1 MKPIWS
7 LVRKIKAG
15 VPDAVL
21 TTDII
26 VGFPGETEEQF
37 EETLSLVREVGYDM
51 AYTFIYSP
59 REGTPAAGMDDNV
72 PPEVK
77 SARLQRLNDLIKEQ
91 SRLGNERM
99 LGRRVEVLVEGAS
112 KNNARMLA
120 GRTRDSKLVHFE
132 GPSSLIGTLVQVS
145 ITGAKTWY
153 IQGDYQAEAAAVL

>member
-1 MKPIWS
+1 M
-7 LVRKIKAG
+7 
-15 VPDAVL
+15 
-21 TTDII
+21 
-26 VGFPGETEEQF
+26 
-37 EETLSLVREVGYDM
+37 REVGYDM